1 MAWELGADQANNMT
15 IGEKLGQITWSLVL
29 LIILVASV
37 GFAMLYSAANG
48 NWDPWAS
55 RQAVRF
61 GVAVVMMLFIA
72 LIDIRIWMKLA
83 YPLYGIAFVLLVAVE
98 LVGQIGMGAQ
108 RWIDLGF
115 IQLQPSE
122 LMKVTLILALARYF
136 HGATVEDT
144 GRITFIVPPILMTL
158 APVGLV
164 LMQPNLGTSLILI
177 MVGGAILFL
186 VGVRW
191 WKFGLVIGAA
201 LAAIPVAWQFLHDYQ
216 KNRVLT
222 FINPENDPLG
232 TGYHIMQSK
241 IALGSGAL
249 FGKGFLQG
257 TQSHLNFLPEKQT
270 DFIFT
275 MLAEEFGLVGAVGF
289 LGLYCLLLLY
299 GFIIAIRCRHQFG
312 RLVALG
318 LTVNL
323 FLYLFINCAMNMG
336 LIPVVGIP
344 LPLISYGGTAT
355 LTVMIGFGLLL
366 SVHVH
371 RDVRMSRRGIGDF

>member
-1 MAWELGADQANNMT
+1 MIWDVGDDHLT
-15 IGEKLGQITWSLVL
+15 LGEKLAQISWSLVL
-29 LIILVASV
+29 LITLVASV

-48 NWDPWAS
+48 NLDPWAS
-55 RQAVRF
+55 RQMVRF
-61 GVAVVMMLFIA
+61 GAGMGLLLVCA
-72 LIDIRIWMKLA
+72 LIDIRIWMRFA
-83 YPLYGIAFVLLVAVE
+83 YVLYGLTLMLLVAVE
-98 LVGQIGMGAQ
+98 FFGFVGMGAQ

-115 IQLQPSE
+115 MQLQPSE
-122 LMKVTLILALARYF
+122 VMKVCLVLALARYF
-136 HGATVEDT
+136 HGATLEDT
-144 GRITFIVPPILMTL
+144 GRILHLVLPLLLVL

-164 LMQPNLGTSLILI
+164 LLQPNLGTSLTLLA
-177 MVGGAILFL
+177 VSGALFFL
-186 VGVRW
+186 SGVRL
-191 WKFGLVIGAA
+191 WKFGLVIGAG

-222 FINPENDPLG
+222 FLDPESDPLG

-241 IALGSGAL
+241 IALGSGGL

-289 LGLYCLLLLY
+289 LTLYCLLLLY
-299 GFIIAIRCRHQFG
+299 GFVIALRCKHQFG

-318 LTVNL
+318 LTINL
-323 FLYLFINCAMNMG
+323 FLYLFINVAMNMG

-344 LPLISYGGTAT
+344 LPLLSYGGTAT
-355 LTVMIGFGLLL
+355 LTVMIGFGILL

-371 RDVRMSRRGIGDF
+371 RDVRMSRRGISDF